1 MASRSTPGS
10 DDRKEPGRQFEVFEA
25 SEEELNGRCQQIL
38 GPGFEME
45 LVDLVRQ
52 PVMNELPTEE
62 GVR

>member
-1 MASRSTPGS
+1 
-10 DDRKEPGRQFEVFEA
+10 VFEA

-38 GPGFEME
+38 RPGFEME

-52 PVMNELPTEE
+52 IVINELPTEE